1 MTTTPHIAIVLT
13 IEGRPCVRVNAD
25 TEEQERRL
33 NDWLHASG
41 YWARLVDLALEIANE
56 GREAA

>member
-1 MTTTPHIAIVLT
+1 MGPTVTITLG

-33 NDWLHASG
+33 TDWLHASG
-41 YWARLVDLALEIANE
+41 YWGRLVDLALEIADE

>member
-1 MTTTPHIAIVLT
+1 VTVHPHVAIVLS
-13 IEGRPCVRVNAD
+13 IEGRPCVRVNAS

-33 NDWLHASG
+33 TDWLHASG
-41 YWARLVDLALEIANE
+41 YWARIVDLALEIADG